1 MDLSIVIPCYNEEDN
16 IASLIKSI
24 DQHQNSKLKY
34 EVIFV
39 DNGSVD
45 RTSEK
50 LENEIHQY
58 NNFKLLKLDKNLGYG
73 GGIIKGL
80 SQTKG
85 NILAWTHAD
94 IQTDPNDIFNMV
106 LLNKDSLLKE
116 KIVIKGNRRQRTFI
130 DLFFTKMM
138 SIFVYLFLSVK
149 LEDIN
154 AQPKIFS
161 RSLLKNILLGP
172 NNFLLDLF
180 LLIQS
185 TKENYKII
193 SIKNNLYKRKANKA
207 KGGGTLMGKIKLSIS
222 TIKYIIKNRDM
233 VRKWK

>member
-1 MDLSIVIPCYNEEDN
+1 
-16 IASLIKSI
+16 
-24 DQHQNSKLKY
+24 
-34 EVIFV
+34 
-39 DNGSVD
+39 
-45 RTSEK
+45 
-50 LENEIHQY
+50 
-58 NNFKLLKLDKNLGYG
+58 
-73 GGIIKGL
+73 
-80 SQTKG
+80 
-85 NILAWTHAD
+85 
-94 IQTDPNDIFNMV
+94 MV

-207 KGGGTLMGKIKLSIS
+207 KGGGT
-222 TIKYIIKNRDM
+222 
-233 VRKWK
+233 